1 MGFLNRI
8 LSLMSDPNPKCR
20 VCKRPL
26 RGEKSIAEGIGPVCS
41 RRESEYAAMMMGD
54 MDSGILRF
62 SPARKRQM
70 RLPLDPDSPVDES
83 Q

>member
-41 RRESEYAAMMMGD
+41 RRESEYAKAERMG
-54 MDSGILRF
+54 
-62 SPARKRQM
+62 QM